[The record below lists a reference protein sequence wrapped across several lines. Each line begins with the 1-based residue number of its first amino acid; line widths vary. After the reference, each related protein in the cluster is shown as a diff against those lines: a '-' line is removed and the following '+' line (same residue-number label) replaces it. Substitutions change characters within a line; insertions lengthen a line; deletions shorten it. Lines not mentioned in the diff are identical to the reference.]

1 MMERRVIDRSFRSL
15 VHLEKSASTARVL
28 NLRAI
33 KQRKGAD
40 PEHKANPL
48 FRNPALNSSII
59 LKHKLRG
66 NEADLF
72 VTARHS
78 ATKILIPIESN
89 DLRLGARYVFI
100 GQKGFRDSLHHTF
113 GVDIDEDS
121 PDHRV
126 LRILDEVPTLDPFL
140 VREQLRRSGFEPARC
155 YFDLSDADA
164 RRMFSF
170 AQSEIEQLVRLSM
183 GAHQLDDGQAAKL
196 TQKILANSADADLDP
211 LRRTLQLDALQF
223 QEGVF
228 CWKAFLYYK
237 WQLSD
242 LLPRVNRVLQQI
254 QTAHPQGP
262 MSDDTKIY
270 LSSAA
275 ERLPRALM
283 SACRDVRM
291 TLEIYDVAYRNL
303 TEQSEPLAFRDF
315 LLKAPALFNA
325 LGEKLGAIEHIV
337 SFWRFRFPTDGASR
351 ITPDALVDIFKDFE
365 GGLGIKAKSK
375 PALATPRII
384 EAA

>member
-1 MMERRVIDRSFRSL
+1 MERRVIDRGFRSL
-15 VHLEKSASTARVL
+15 AHLEKSASTARVL
-28 NLRAI
+28 NLWAI
-33 KQRKGAD
+33 KRRKGAD
-40 PEHKANPL
+40 PEHKAKPL
-48 FRNPALNSSII
+48 FRNNALNSSII
-59 LKHKLRG
+59 LKHRLRG
-66 NEADLF
+66 NEPDLF
-72 VTARHS
+72 VAPRSS

-100 GQKGFRDSLHHTF
+100 GQRGFRDALHHTF
-113 GVDIDEDS
+113 GVDLDEDS
-121 PDHRV
+121 ADHRI
-126 LRILDEVPTLDPFL
+126 LRILDEAPTLDPFL

-170 AQSEIEQLVRLSM
+170 AQGEIGLLVRLSM
-183 GAHQLDDGQAAKL
+183 GAGELGEEQGAKL
-196 TQKILANSADADLDP
+196 TQKILANTADADLDP

-242 LLPRVNRVLQQI
+242 LLPRVNRVLKQI
-254 QTAHPQGP
+254 QTARPQGP

-270 LSSAA
+270 LSSAT

-315 LLKAPALFNA
+315 LLKAPALFND

-337 SFWRFRFPTDGASR
+337 SFWRFRFPSDNAAR
-351 ITPDALVDIFKDFE
+351 IAPDALADLFKDFE
-365 GGLGIKAKSK
+365 GGLGIKTKSK
-375 PALATPRII
+375 PALAPPRII